1 MEIKI
6 KYSHNR
12 RRTVGARFI
21 SGAMHIYAP
30 SGIPEHKLNPIID
43 AFKKKFEKKQMKKEL
58 NSNPERL
65 LEITNDL
72 NRKYF
77 DGKLEVKSIAYSGE
91 QDKMYGVCYHKRKE
105 IWISYRLKEMP
116 DWVRNYVIVHE
127 LAHLLQPNHSAD
139 FWNLVNRYK
148 LAERARGYLIA
159 KHMESIEEEQND
171 ITE

>member
-1 MEIKI
+1 MGSRI
-6 KYSHNR
+6 
-12 RRTVGARFI
+12 I
-21 SGAMHIYAP
+21 SGVMHIYAP
-30 SGIPEHKLNPIID
+30 AGMPEHQLNRVID
-43 AFKKKFEKKQMKKEL
+43 NFRKRFEKKQMKKEL

-65 LEITNDL
+65 LEITNEL

-77 DGKLEVKSIAYSGE
+77 DGKLEVKSITYSGE
-91 QDKMYGVCYHKRKE
+91 QDKIYGVCHHKRGD
-105 IWISYRLKEMP
+105 IIISYRLKEMP

-159 KHMESIEEEQND
+159 KQGLD
-171 ITE
+171 PD